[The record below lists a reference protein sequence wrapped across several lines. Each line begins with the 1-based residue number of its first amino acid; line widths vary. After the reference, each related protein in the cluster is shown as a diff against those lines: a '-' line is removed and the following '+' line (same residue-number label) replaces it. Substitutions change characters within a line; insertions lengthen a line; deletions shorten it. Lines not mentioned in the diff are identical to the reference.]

1 MTQLSRGGPSNQM
14 LHRARKIVNRQEI
27 IRAALRVG
35 RFDFTEHAAERA
47 VERNIS
53 EREIEEAGSQS
64 ITIEEYPDDK
74 YGPTRLL
81 MGFTGARRPLHIQ
94 IADSPALPVRI
105 ITLYEPDPAEWE
117 DHERRR

>member
-1 MTQLSRGGPSNQM
+1 MDTLES
-14 LHRARKIVNRQEI
+14 
-27 IRAALRVG
+27 IRAAFVAG

-53 EREIEEAGSQS
+53 DPEIREAGWQA

-81 MGFTGARRPLHIQ
+81 LGFTEIGRPLHIQ
-94 IADSPALPVRI
+94 VADSPSPLIRI

-117 DHERRR
+117 DYQRRR

>member
-1 MTQLSRGGPSNQM
+1 M
-14 LHRARKIVNRQEI
+14 HRLET
-27 IRAALRVG
+27 IRAAFVLG
-35 RFDFTEHAAERA
+35 QFDFTEHAAERA

-53 EREIEEAGSQS
+53 EQEIREAGSQA

-81 MGFTGARRPLHIQ
+81 LGFTGAGRPLHMQ
-94 IADSPALPVRI
+94 VADSPLSTVRM

-117 DHERRR
+117 DYQKRR

>member
-1 MTQLSRGGPSNQM
+1 MLGRPRRSGCLVSGNSRVFPFQ
-14 LHRARKIVNRQEI
+14 R
-27 IRAALRVG
+27 
-35 RFDFTEHAAERA
+35 
-47 VERNIS
+47 
-53 EREIEEAGSQS
+53 SQS

-117 DHERRR
+117 DHERLR